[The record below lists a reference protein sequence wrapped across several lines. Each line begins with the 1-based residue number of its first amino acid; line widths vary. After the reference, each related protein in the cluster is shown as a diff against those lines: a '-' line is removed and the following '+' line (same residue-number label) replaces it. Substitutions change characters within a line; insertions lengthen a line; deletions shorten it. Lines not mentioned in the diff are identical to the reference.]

1 MKQFRILVFWLLSI
15 SVLNCA
21 HGSGTDAATVKKRL
35 ATLEYSIPLPYH
47 DALIDNINH
56 YTAKQLPANFALFED
71 GINDEMQLYG
81 LPPELIYLP
90 LAMTNLDLSYNHE
103 ERAGIWA
110 LPALVAL
117 HYGLKV
123 DETHDE
129 RFAVEASTHAAVRYL
144 TDLYETYGD
153 WWQCILAYAN
163 SPAALQNALTRHPE
177 AGTDPWIYY
186 ENDWLPNVK
195 IISDFM
201 ACYYVYSS
209 DDKSI
214 TYSTEQY
221 DLCAFDQ
228 PVSLSVAS
236 TLIGIKESLIKSLN
250 PIFKTD
256 PILPLEGN
264 ALRLPHLA
272 ASLFESNKE
281 RIYSETATWKA
292 KEKKAKEEAAIQAA
306 KEKEKIESAKKA
318 EKERSAITYTVK
330 LGDTL
335 GKIAQQHHVK
345 VSELKKWNHLK
356 SDFIREKQKLK
367 IYQ

>member
-1 MKQFRILVFWLLSI
+1 MIAQCIRNLLLLVLSI
-15 SVLNCA
+15 GTISCV
-21 HGSGTDAATVKKRL
+21 HGSGTDAASVKKRL

-56 YTAKQLPANFALFED
+56 YTDKQLPANFTLFED
-71 GINDEMQLYG
+71 GINEEMQQYG

-90 LAMTNLDLSYNHE
+90 LALTNLDPNFNHD

-123 DETHDE
+123 DQTHDE
-129 RFAVEASTHAAVRYL
+129 RYAVEASTRAAVHYL
-144 TDLYETYGD
+144 TDLYGTYGD

-163 SPAALQNALTRHPE
+163 SPAALQNAMTRHPE
-177 AGTDPWIYY
+177 AGTNPWVYY

-195 IISDFM
+195 VVSDFI

-214 TYSTEQY
+214 AHSTEQY

-228 PVSLSVAS
+228 PVSLAVVS
-236 TLIGIKESLIKSLN
+236 TVTGIKESRIKSLN
-250 PIFKTD
+250 PVFKTD
-256 PILPLEGN
+256 PVMPLEGN
-264 ALRLPHLA
+264 ALRLPHSA

-281 RIYSETATWKA
+281 RIYSETAARKT
-292 KEKKAKEEAAIQAA
+292 KEEAAVLAA
-306 KEKEKIESAKKA
+306 KEKEKKEIAQHV
-318 EKERSAITYTVK
+318 EKERSSITYTVK

-345 VSELKKWNHLK
+345 VNDLKKWNHLK
-356 SDFIREKQKLK
+356 GDFIREKQKLV